1 MYTPF
6 SELSTFNKAATIALY
21 LTIAIIVIIVVA
33 LYLLKKNNKDTKAF
47 GNISFGLIIGY
58 SIGLIAI
65 LLFLKFDE
73 YKSLGYIDKTTFIP
87 VLILLCGIIALTL
100 IALIISIFARQHLKK
115 FSIIATI
122 FISAGLLALI
132 IITLIKQYKEIGSL
146 GTSNEAAL
154 YIFTALI
161 VAAITLL
168 AVFFGKKSTNN
179 NTKAIVYAAAC
190 IATSF
195 ALSYIRFF
203 ELPSGGSITFAS
215 LVPLMLYSKIFGIR
229 KGVLAGVIYGFLQFI
244 QAPWFY
250 HPIQFLLDYPI
261 AFGAIGLTGI
271 FSDKNIF
278 GKKLIIQF
286 AFGAV
291 IAVTLRYLSHVV
303 SGIYVFG
310 SGDPE
315 NYGAV
320 AWSFLYNS
328 FTYIDIV
335 IALVAGCALLS
346 SKHFVKA
353 MNNAVI

>member
-1 MYTPF
+1 MFTPF

-21 LTIAIIVIIVVA
+21 LTIAIIAIIIVA
-33 LYLLKKNNKDTKAF
+33 LTLLKKHNKDVKAF
-47 GNISFGLIIGY
+47 GNISLGLIIGY

-65 LLFLKFDE
+65 LLFLKLDE
-73 YKSLGYIDKTTFIP
+73 YFTLGYIDKTTFIP

-100 IALIISIFARQHLKK
+100 TALAISIFARQHLKK
-115 FSIIATI
+115 FSLIATI
-122 FISAGLLALI
+122 AVSAGLLAI
-132 IITLIKQYKEIGSL
+132 MIITLIKQYKEIGSL
-146 GTSNEAAL
+146 GANAETAL
-154 YIFTALI
+154 YLFSALI
-161 VAAITLL
+161 IVVIALIAI
-168 AVFFGKKSTNN
+168 FFGKKSTAN
-179 NTKAIVYAAAC
+179 NTKAIVYAAIC

-203 ELPSGGSITFAS
+203 ELPQGGSVTFAS
-215 LVPLMLYSKIFGIR
+215 LVPLMLYSKMFGIR

-271 FSDKNIF
+271 LSEKNVF
-278 GKKLIIQF
+278 NKKLPLQF
-286 AFGAV
+286 ALGAL
-291 IAVTLRYLSHVV
+291 IAVTLRYLAHVV

-320 AWSFLYNS
+320 AWSFLYNA
-328 FTYIDIV
+328 FTYADLA
-335 IALVAGCALLS
+335 IALVAGCALMS
-346 SKHFVKA
+346 SKYFIKA